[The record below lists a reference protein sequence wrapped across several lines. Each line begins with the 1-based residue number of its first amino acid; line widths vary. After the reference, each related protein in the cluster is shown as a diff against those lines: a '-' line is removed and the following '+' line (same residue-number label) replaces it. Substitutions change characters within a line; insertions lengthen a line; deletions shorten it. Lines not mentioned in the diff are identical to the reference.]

1 MVKKITYSKEFLEK
15 MEKTLLSEKQNLERE
30 LSKFTKRS
38 THVTGDFDATFPN
51 YGDKEDEN
59 AMEVA
64 QYTTNKP
71 LEISLENSLRDT
83 NKALERMKD
92 GSYGLCKYC
101 KEPIEEKRLEARPT
115 SSACINCKK
124 SLTDEI

>member
-1 MVKKITYSKEFLEK
+1 MVKKTTYSKEFLEK
-15 MEKTLLSEKQNLERE
+15 MEKTLHHEKMNLELE
-30 LSKFTKRS
+30 LTKFSKKNIHS
-38 THVTGDFDATFPN
+38 SDDYDATFPD

-83 NKALERMKD
+83 DKALERMKK
-92 GSYGLCKYC
+92 GTYGLCKYC
-101 KEPIEEKRLEARPT
+101 KEPIDEKRLEARPT

>member
-1 MVKKITYSKEFLEK
+1 MVKKSPYSKEFLER

-30 LSKFTKRS
+30 LSKFAKRS
-38 THVTGDFDATFPN
+38 THVVDDFDATFPD

-83 NKALERMKD
+83 DKAIERMKK
-92 GSYGLCKYC
+92 GVYGFCKYC

>member
-1 MVKKITYSKEFLEK
+1 MVKKTTYSKEFLEK
-15 MEKTLLSEKQNLERE
+15 MEKILRQEKMRLELE
-30 LSKFTKRS
+30 LTKFSKKNPHGT
-38 THVTGDFDATFPN
+38 DDYDATFPD

-64 QYTTNKP
+64 QYTANKP
-71 LEISLENSLRDT
+71 LEMSLEKSLRDT
-83 NKALERMKD
+83 DQALERIKK

-101 KEPIEEKRLEARPT
+101 KEPIEEKRVEARPT

>member
-1 MVKKITYSKEFLEK
+1 MLSQDFINARKEELLKKKAELEEQLGSIVKIDRQSTEYDA
-15 MEKTLLSEKQNLERE
+15 
-30 LSKFTKRS
+30 KFP
-38 THVTGDFDATFPN
+38 DF
-51 YGDKEDEN
+51 GDKEDEN

-71 LEISLENSLRDT
+71 LEMSLEKSLRDT
-83 NKALERMKD
+83 DKALERMKN
-92 GSYGLCKYC
+92 GTYGFCKYC

-115 SSACINCKK
+115 SSACISCKK

>member
-1 MVKKITYSKEFLEK
+1 MVKKTTYNKEFLEK
-15 MEKTLLSEKQNLERE
+15 MENILLTEKQNLERE
-30 LSKFTKRS
+30 LSKFAKKS
-38 THVTGDFDATFPN
+38 THVTDDFDATFPE

-83 NKALERMKD
+83 DKALERMKK
-92 GSYGLCKYC
+92 GTYGFCKYC

-115 SSACINCKK
+115 SSACISCKK
-124 SLTDEI
+124 SLTDEV